1 MPVISIVNT
10 AIFDNGSIRK
20 LASSLAQLGSKR
32 PLLVTDQGLVAAG
45 VAATVIAQAG
55 EVGFAAIFDQTP
67 PNPDEDSV
75 TAATAMFKAH
85 DCDGVVGLG
94 GGSSMD
100 LAKAVALM
108 ASHEA
113 PLEKYGASARGGKYI
128 TKTCPIIAIPTTSGT
143 GSEVSVGA
151 VVVLNN
157 GRKETFLSPHLIP
170 GVAICDPELSLGL
183 PAGLTAATGM
193 DAVTHCIE
201 AVLSP
206 VDNPPLEAIGYDGV
220 ERAVGMGWLE
230 RAVANGSDLEARSQ
244 MMMASLEGALAFAK
258 GLGAV
263 HALSHSCGRLPG
275 LKLHHGALNALFLP
289 AVIRFSEGAA
299 PAKYARL
306 KKAMNLATDADL
318 ADALAALNA
327 KLGIVPK
334 LSSLGV
340 TRDMIPDIVRYAV
353 SDLAHMTALKRPTEA
368 EYEAL
373 IEAVF

>member
-1 MPVISIVNT
+1 
-10 AIFDNGSIRK
+10 
-20 LASSLAQLGSKR
+20 SLTQQGVKR
-32 PLLVTDQGLVAAG
+32 PMLVTDQGLVAAG
-45 VAATVIAQAG
+45 IVATVTAAAG
-55 EVGFAAIFDQTP
+55 EAGFAAVFDQTP

-75 TAATAMFKAH
+75 TAATKVFKDH

-108 ASHEA
+108 ASHEG
-113 PLEKYGASARGGKYI
+113 PLEKYGASVRGMRLI

-157 GRKETFLSPHLIP
+157 GRKETFVSPHLIP
-170 GVAICDPELSLGL
+170 GVAICDPDLTLGL

-201 AVLSP
+201 AILVP
-206 VDNPPLEAIGYDGV
+206 TVNPPLEAIAYDGV

-230 RAVANGSDLEARSQ
+230 KAVADGSDREARWH
-244 MMMASLEGALAFAK
+244 MMMASVEGALAFAK

-289 AVIRFSEGAA
+289 AVLRFSEGAA
-299 PAKYARL
+299 PEKYARL
-306 KKAMNLATDADL
+306 KRVMGLAPTDDL
-318 ADALAALNA
+318 ADAIAALNA
-327 KLGIVPK
+327 RLGIVPK

-340 TRDMIPDIVRYAV
+340 TREMFPEIVSYALG
-353 SDLAHMTALKRPTEA
+353 DLAHLSALKRPTAE

>member
-1 MPVISIVNT
+1 MPVLSIVNT
-10 AIFDNGSIRK
+10 AIFDSGAIQK
-20 LASSLAQLGSKR
+20 LAANLTQQGVKR
-32 PLLVTDQGLVAAG
+32 PMLVTDQGLVAAG
-45 VAATVIAQAG
+45 IVATVTAAAG
-55 EVGFAAIFDQTP
+55 ETGFAAVFDQTP

-75 TAATAMFKAH
+75 TAATKVFKDN

-108 ASHEA
+108 ASHEG
-113 PLEKYGASARGGKYI
+113 PLEKYGASVRGMRLI

-157 GRKETFLSPHLIP
+157 GRKETFVSPHLIP
-170 GVAICDPELSLGL
+170 GVAICDPDLTLGL

-201 AVLSP
+201 AILVP
-206 VDNPPLEAIGYDGV
+206 TVNPPLEAIAYDGV

-230 RAVANGSDLEARSQ
+230 KAVADGSDREARWH
-244 MMMASLEGALAFAK
+244 MMMASVEGALAFAK

-289 AVIRFSEGAA
+289 AVLRFSEGAA
-299 PAKYARL
+299 PEKYARL
-306 KKAMNLATDADL
+306 KRVMGLAPTDDL
-318 ADALAALNA
+318 ADAIAALNA
-327 KLGIVPK
+327 RLGIVPK

-340 TRDMIPDIVRYAV
+340 TRDMFSDIVSYAL
-353 SDLAHMTALKRPTEA
+353 SDLAHLSALKRPTAE